1 VPRVSPR
8 ANKGTSLPERRA
20 RRRDQPTKISADRR
34 HQIFL
39 AAATAFQES
48 GYHNVNLAEI
58 AERAGLSRAAMY
70 YYFPTKEALVI
81 DLIREPLM
89 ANVRQMEE
97 IVASDGTT
105 ADKIERAM
113 RDLMRSFDHYST
125 MNIWFDERFDRILA
139 GSESPDQREVLE
151 AQDHYL
157 ELWVRLL
164 AEGQER
170 GEVQFA
176 AVPRLITF
184 GVMGVI
190 VYTSR
195 WYQAGGP
202 LTAED
207 VGAMFSR
214 MLLNGL
220 LPR

>member
-1 VPRVSPR
+1 MSRQPK
-8 ANKGTSLPERRA
+8 KGTSLPERRA

-34 HQIFL
+34 HQLF
-39 AAATAFQES
+39 AAAAAAFRES

-89 ANVRQMEE
+89 DNTRRLEE
-97 IVASDGTT
+97 IVASEGTT
-105 ADKIERAM
+105 ASKVEQAM
-113 RDLMRSFDHYST
+113 SDLMRSFDHYYPT

-139 GSESPDQREVLE
+139 GSDSPDQREILE

-157 ELWVRLL
+157 ELWVKLL

-184 GVMGVI
+184 GIMGVI

-214 MLLNGL
+214 LLLQGL